1 MIFCIDK
8 TGNGIYIPER
18 VLLRG
23 RMTEIEEKIKVMKEA
38 ASVIYDHGWGEASA
52 GNMSI
57 LIDEK
62 VDFNRSNKISL
73 KKKFIHLKNRSIL
86 ITASGTRMR
95 QISSGVEIKMF
106 SHVTLDHNG
115 GSYYCHPDFSGRPSS
130 ELIAHLMMHDILCRE
145 NKNDNA
151 VIHCH
156 PDSIITLLRSQKFKD
171 QDALNEMFSEVLLES
186 KLLLPNGAG
195 ILDDMEPGS
204 EKLASAICKQIKK
217 RDIVLLDKHGCFS
230 HGKDMDEALDRIEF
244 VEKAARIY
252 LELIKLKYEE
262 ME

>member
-1 MIFCIDK
+1 
-8 TGNGIYIPER
+8 
-18 VLLRG
+18 
-23 RMTEIEEKIKVMKEA
+23 MTEIENKIKVMKEA
-38 ASVIYDHGWGEASA
+38 AGVLYDHGWGEASA
-52 GNMSI
+52 GNMSVCI
-57 LIDEK
+57 NEK
-62 VDFNRSNKISL
+62 TDFNRSSKIQLHKKFPSL
-73 KKKFIHLKNRSIL
+73 KGRSVL
-86 ITASGTRMR
+86 ITSSGSRMR
-95 QISSGVEIKMF
+95 QIASGDEIKMF
-106 SHVTLDHNG
+106 YLVTIDENG
-115 GSYYCHPDFSGRPSS
+115 GFYYFHPDFSDKPSS

-262 ME
+262 MG